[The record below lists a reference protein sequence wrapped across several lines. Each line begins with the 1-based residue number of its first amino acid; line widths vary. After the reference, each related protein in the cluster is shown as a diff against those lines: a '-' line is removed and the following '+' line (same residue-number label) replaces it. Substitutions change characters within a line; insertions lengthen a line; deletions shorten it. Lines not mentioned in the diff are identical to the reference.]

1 MEYNFNRFLTEHD
14 KDYATALSE
23 VKSAKT
29 TSRWMWYIFP
39 QINGLGQSE
48 TSKIYAIHNLKEA
61 REYVKHPVLGT
72 HLIEI
77 SEALLDLETNDA
89 YSIFGKPYDKKL
101 HSCMTLFDQV
111 SGNTVFEKVLCKY
124 FDGKFDQKTLELIAS
139 NEE

>member
-1 MEYNFNRFLTEHD
+1 MQLNLNRFLSAHD
-14 KDYATALSE
+14 KDYATALQE
-23 VKSAKT
+23 IKSGKKT
-29 TSRWMWYIFP
+29 SHWMWYIFP

-48 TSKIYAIHNLKEA
+48 TSKIYAIKNLKEA
-61 REYVKHPVLGT
+61 REFVKHPVLGN

-77 SEALLDLETNDA
+77 SNALLELETSDA
-89 YSIFGKPYDKKL
+89 FSVFGKPDDRKL

-124 FDGKFDQKTLELIAS
+124 FDGKFNQKTLELIAS